1 MSITFINNSQK
12 SIKNKIDYVI
22 KTFLE
27 YIGRVNTE
35 RDLIIQYSPF
45 ENVINSNADIIL
57 ISNQK
62 AQEFYSKYNNFE
74 INNIK
79 YFSFENE
86 DIPILFYNNID
97 EPFTF
102 DQNRKQLTINLD
114 IFASAFYF
122 LSLWDEYVIKERDN
136 HNRFIGKN
144 SLLNKL
150 DFLRKPIVTI
160 YFNFLIF
167 LIKKYF
173 NINIQKR
180 NSYAI
185 LTHDID
191 YIKKWS
197 PGIIYRECI
206 QYFLL
211 NKLKVDFNKRF
222 SRFNKF
228 LKAFLKKNDPYLYSL
243 NKIIDFELKNN
254 IRSTFFIKTGC
265 SSKHDVSYSVKN
277 IFVKEKI
284 EFLKEKNFDIGLH
297 PSYKTYNNEI
307 KMKNEKNRLINL
319 LNYNEFGVRQH
330 YLRYDINIT
339 PFLHEKLSFIYDSS
353 LGYHDVEGFRTGFSY
368 PHYLYSIKD
377 DKILNIIEIP
387 LIIMDSTLEYYRKL
401 QPQQALDVIKEMTKT
416 IKKYGG
422 VLTILFHNTC
432 YDELDYPGWSV
443 VYEES
448 VNCFTNNNLQ
458 IFSLREVLTAYFNN

>member
-211 NKLKVDFNKRF
+211 TD
-222 SRFNKF
+222 
-228 LKAFLKKNDPYLYSL
+228 
-243 NKIIDFELKNN
+243 
-254 IRSTFFIKTGC
+254 
-265 SSKHDVSYSVKN
+265 
-277 IFVKEKI
+277 
-284 EFLKEKNFDIGLH
+284 
-297 PSYKTYNNEI
+297 
-307 KMKNEKNRLINL
+307 
-319 LNYNEFGVRQH
+319 
-330 YLRYDINIT
+330 
-339 PFLHEKLSFIYDSS
+339 
-353 LGYHDVEGFRTGFSY
+353 
-368 PHYLYSIKD
+368 
-377 DKILNIIEIP
+377 
-387 LIIMDSTLEYYRKL
+387 
-401 QPQQALDVIKEMTKT
+401 
-416 IKKYGG
+416 
-422 VLTILFHNTC
+422 
-432 YDELDYPGWSV
+432 
-443 VYEES
+443 
-448 VNCFTNNNLQ
+448 
-458 IFSLREVLTAYFNN
+458 